1 VFIGNLIITVNLS
14 NAAGI
19 AVRTYLMKEKNES
32 LPLYDDSNFY
42 VTTLH
47 SGLVYA

>member
-19 AVRTYLMKEKNES
+19 AVRTLFNERETGRYLYRMI
-32 LPLYDDSNFY
+32 
-42 VTTLH
+42 VTFM
-47 SGLVYA
+47 